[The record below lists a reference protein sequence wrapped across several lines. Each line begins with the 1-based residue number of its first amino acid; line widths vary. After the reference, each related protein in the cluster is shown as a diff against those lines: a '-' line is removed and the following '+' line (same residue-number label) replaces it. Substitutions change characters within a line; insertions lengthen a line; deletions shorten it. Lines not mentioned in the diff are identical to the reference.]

1 MKIRYAAVMAK
12 HILIHVWLPHRG
24 RVYSITANVGQA
36 GISVEETVSVKVV
49 STATFQ
55 TEIVV
60 TLLGENASPSLLG
73 KTVMALQITKFAA
86 VTTNSTRITAKPIS
100 RAGRVFKI
108 QAAAPMNLLLS
119 KSPTFCCLVHV
130 CKMRRLLQSVQGNFS
145 TMKEDPLYIFA
156 LLN

>member
-119 KSPTFCCLVHV
+119 KSQV
-130 CKMRRLLQSVQGNFS
+130 RASSAAAWSVSGNEKIASYCPSKFQLDYGRS
-145 TMKEDPLYIFA
+145 SVR
-156 LLN
+156 

>member
-1 MKIRYAAVMAK
+1 MFRDQVPVTGMKIPYAAVMVR

-60 TLLGENASPSLLG
+60 IIREENACPYLRG
-73 KTVMALQITKFAA
+73 RTVMALQITKCAA
-86 VTTNSTRITAKPIS
+86 VTVKSIRITAKPINK
-100 RAGRVFKI
+100 A
-108 QAAAPMNLLLS
+108 
-119 KSPTFCCLVHV
+119 
-130 CKMRRLLQSVQGNFS
+130 
-145 TMKEDPLYIFA
+145 
-156 LLN
+156 